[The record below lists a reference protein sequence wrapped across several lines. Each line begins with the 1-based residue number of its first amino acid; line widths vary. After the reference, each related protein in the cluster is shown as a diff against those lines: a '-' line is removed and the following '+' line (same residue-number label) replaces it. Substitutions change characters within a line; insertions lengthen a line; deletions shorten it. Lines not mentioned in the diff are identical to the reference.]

1 MQPPQIRGC
10 GPLDRRSLALRP
22 SAAGIIAVVPALLV
36 AVVAR
41 GQVPVPRPATQP
53 AAVRPIAPGQ
63 GQVVVPVAGQPP
75 VAGGAQGAA
84 PPAGAAPPQAA
95 GPAAAPPL
103 SPEAAAALDRLL
115 AAWEGRN
122 AAVRT
127 WSCGFWKWEYN
138 AFGPVGP
145 KGDRLAFSESTGEI
159 KYAMPDKGLFRVK
172 ESRQWNPQTSR
183 YEARAGDVGEHWVC
197 SGTSIYEFRHT
208 ERQLRETRLPPE
220 MRGKAISDGPLPFVF
235 GAKAE
240 TLKKR
245 YSMRII
251 TPPGVTDQVWLEAL
265 PRYQADAANFS
276 KVELILQTRDLMP
289 FAIRIFKPGGQD
301 HDVFQFDPKTSLVDK
316 GLDLIRDFSK
326 PVTPLGYTFI
336 LEDAAGPP
344 PAQQTAG
351 QPAAAPR

>member
-1 MQPPQIRGC
+1 MQPPQIHGC
-10 GPLDRRSLALRP
+10 GPLVRRSLALRQA
-22 SAAGIIAVVPALLV
+22 AAGVVTVLPALLA
-36 AVVAR
+36 AVVAP
-41 GQVPVPRPATQP
+41 GQVPVPRPATPP
-53 AAVRPIAPGQ
+53 ATVRPTGS

-75 VAGGAQGAA
+75 LVGTGQGAA
-84 PPAGAAPPQAA
+84 ASPGVAPQAV

-103 SPEAAAALDRLL
+103 SPEAAAALERLL
-115 AAWEGRN
+115 IAWEARN

-172 ESRQWNPQTSR
+172 DSRQWNPQTSR
-183 YEARAGDVGEHWVC
+183 YESRAGDVGEHWVC
-197 SGTSIYEFRHT
+197 SGTSIYEFRHS

-344 PAQQTAG
+344 AAQQTAG
-351 QPAAAPR
+351 QPATAPR